1 MESERKFHTARR
13 VSFHLKMYEFRSAR
27 PRDTAARVVFL
38 RNMLKRRLR
47 RCDYDFQLENK
58 EVKRL
63 KERRRNKFNKL
74 ENEFCF
80 VPAKAADFQRKA
92 ARLLKSE
99 ACARPVCK
107 CWNTF
112 SSSEK
117 DLGNTL
123 MSAA

>member
-1 MESERKFHTARR
+1 
-13 VSFHLKMYEFRSAR
+13 
-27 PRDTAARVVFL
+27 
-38 RNMLKRRLR
+38 MLKRRLR
-47 RCDYDFQLENK
+47 RCEYDFQLENK

-117 DLGNTL
+117 DLGDPSCRLHERAFAKGFRLGLHGHYQFKRKEVVKISN
-123 MSAA
+123 M